1 MTTLGLVCAAFAAL
15 PFGMLLINL
24 PFYRTPKASGRPAA
38 ISVLIPARD
47 EEANIAD
54 AVASVLAS
62 TGVEVELLVLD
73 DHSTDR
79 TRAILDA
86 IPDPRLH
93 VLDGTPLL
101 PGWSGKQHACHALA
115 AHARHDLMVFVDAD
129 VRLAPDAL
137 ARMAGYMQ
145 RHPDV
150 ALGSGFPRQV
160 TRTWSERL
168 LLPLIH
174 VMLLCY
180 LPIPLGI
187 LFRAPSL
194 AAGCGQL
201 FIARR
206 EPYRTV
212 GGHAAIRASRHDGI
226 TLPRAFRRAGF
237 GTGLF
242 DATALA
248 SCRMYSSASLVWEG
262 LTKNAT
268 EGMATPTSL
277 PVWTV
282 ILGFGHVFPVLLVLL
297 DPADSL
303 ALAAVCLGLAIRVI
317 LAARFRQDPLALPFH
332 AVAVAGLLVIQWA
345 SLIRAWRGVPSTWR
359 GRAYP
364 TA

>member
-1 MTTLGLVCAAFAAL
+1 MIDVGLVGAVFAAL
-15 PFGMLLINL
+15 PLAMLLVNL
-24 PFYRTPKASGRPAA
+24 PFYRTPAPATRRA
-38 ISVLIPARD
+38 PISVLIPARD

-54 AVASVLAS
+54 AVACVLAS
-62 TGVEVELLVLD
+62 RDADLELLVLD

-86 IPDPRLH
+86 IPDRRLR
-93 VLDGTPLL
+93 VLDGAPLL

-115 AHARHDLMVFVDAD
+115 AEARHALMVFVDAD

-137 ARMAGYMQ
+137 ARMSGYME
-145 RHPDV
+145 RHHAT
-150 ALGSGFPRQV
+150 ALASGFPRQV

-180 LPIPLGI
+180 LPVPLGI
-187 LFRAPSL
+187 LSRAPSL
-194 AAGCGQL
+194 GAGCGQL

-206 EPYRTV
+206 EPYRAA
-212 GGHAAIRASRHDGI
+212 GGHAAIRASRHDGL

-237 GTGLF
+237 QTGLF
-242 DATALA
+242 DATRLA
-248 SCRMYSSASLVWEG
+248 SCRMYSSAALVWEG

-268 EGMATPTSL
+268 EGMATAAGL
-277 PVWTV
+277 PVWTL
-282 ILGFGHVFPVLLVLL
+282 ILGCGHVLPLLLVLL
-297 DPADSL
+297 APSNA
-303 ALAAVCLGLAIRVI
+303 ALAGLAAALVIRTT
-317 LAARFRQDPLALPFH
+317 LAVRFRQDPLAIPFH
-332 AVAVAGLLVIQWA
+332 PIAVAALLVIQWA
-345 SLIRAWRGVPSTWR
+345 SLIRAWRGAPSTWR